1 MIKAIQIISTFL
13 WRKNQ
18 GAALAE
24 YGLLLLL
31 IAVVVIAGAT
41 ALGNAISAMYTQ
53 VAGAL

>member
-1 MIKAIQIISTFL
+1 MIKVIQIISTFL

-31 IAVVVIAGAT
+31 IAVAVIAGAT
-41 ALGNAISAMYTQ
+41 ALGNAIAAIYTQ

>member
-18 GAALAE
+18 GAVMAE
-24 YGLLLLL
+24 YGLVLLL
-31 IAVVVIAGAT
+31 IAVAVIAGAT
-41 ALGNAISAMYTQ
+41 ALGNAIAAIYTQ